1 MRSSTRV
8 VLTLPMLTSRIPS
21 ELDEGHDFTIS
32 ILSSRV
38 LLLQVRDI
46 LFQLLVTMMIYLVV
60 TGIILEGVN
69 FDLHR
74 MDQPLSSLSFHCFEN
89 PSVRDAIQSLNVSGC
104 EITACIHVDSRLF

>member
-46 LFQLLVTMMIYLVV
+46 LFQLLVTMMILV
-60 TGIILEGVN
+60 TGIILVGVN